1 MTVRRP
7 IRAPRRFLDFP
18 FHVDGAGRVAVT
30 EVDDHVRDLIHLVLF
45 TAPGER
51 PNRPDFGCGLLE
63 LVHEPNSDLLAAA
76 VEVRVR
82 AALQRWLRDVVDV
95 DWLRIEHEDARLV
108 VDVGYRRLLD
118 SGAATERFVV
128 PREALA

>member
-1 MTVRRP
+1 
-7 IRAPRRFLDFP
+7 
-18 FHVDGAGRVAVT
+18 VADT
-30 EVDDHVRDLIHLVLF
+30 ATDDHVRDLVELVLF

-82 AALQRWLRDVVDV
+82 ASLQRWLSDVIDV
-95 DWLRIEHEDARLV
+95 DWLRIQHADASLV

-118 SGAATERFVV
+118 SAAATERFVV

>member
-1 MTVRRP
+1 MSVRRP
-7 IRAPRRFLDFP
+7 IRAPRRWLDHP
-18 FHVDGAGRVAVT
+18 FAVDGAGRIAVT
-30 EVDDHVRDLIHLVLF
+30 GVDDHVHDMLELALF

-63 LVHEPNSDLLAAA
+63 LLFEPNSELLAAA

-82 AALQRWLRDVVDV
+82 AALQRWLSDVVDV
-95 DWLRIEHEDARLV
+95 DWLRIEQDDARLI

-118 SGAATERFVV
+118 SVAATERFVV
-128 PREALA
+128 PRETLA